1 MHDPLEKVVV
11 PFFKLLKW
19 VSLTFLFSLTGWII
33 SAAILKFF
41 PNVLQHFLYLANI
54 TDIFA
59 IALKVSSGIL
69 GGLILIAVTT
79 ISIIIFTGRHF
90 SAPAKRLRSALKLV
104 KSGQTKMAISLVSK
118 TNRQEQADNDI
129 FMKNVPDE
137 GFAAKELRNLGRSLY
152 EQKRYEDALNAYQE
166 AGKLLSTVKVK
177 SPPVD
182 LDVELLKNYG
192 DCGNCLIV
200 LGRFDEGFM
209 AFEECHRLFSELPQA
224 LWRGTNVTLRA
235 MLTRQASIYREHGR
249 ATELAQTES
258 YIKQL
263 DSSLKLHLSGTKLV
277 DYWYQWPQV
286 DCCGN
291 K

>member
-41 PNVLQHFLYLANI
+41 PNVLQHFLYLATI
-54 TDIFA
+54 TDVFA

-69 GGLILIAVTT
+69 GGMIMLAVTT
-79 ISIIIFTGRHF
+79 IGIIVFTGRHF
-90 SAPAKRLRSALKLV
+90 SPPAKRLRSALKLV

-118 TNRQEQADNDI
+118 TSRQEQADNDV

-137 GFAAKELRNLGRSLY
+137 GFAAKELRNLGRALY
-152 EQKRYEDALNAYQE
+152 AQKRYEDALDCYQE
-166 AGKLLSTVKVK
+166 AGKLLSSVKVA

-192 DCGNCLIV
+192 DCGNCLV
-200 LGRFDEGFM
+200 ALGRLDEGFM
-209 AFEECHRLFSELPQA
+209 AFEECQRLFAELPQA
-224 LWRGTNVTLRA
+224 LWRGTNVTLRV
-235 MLTRQASIYREHGR
+235 MLTTQAGIFRQHGR
-249 ATELAQTES
+249 AAEQAQTES

-263 DSSLKLHLSGTKLV
+263 DNSLKIHFNGTKLV

-291 K
+291 S

>member
-1 MHDPLEKVVV
+1 M

-19 VSLTFLFSLTGWII
+19 VSLSFFLSLTGWLV
-33 SAAILKFF
+33 SAAVLKFF
-41 PNVLQHFLYLANI
+41 PNILQHFLYLSTI
-54 TDIFA
+54 TDVFA
-59 IALKVSSGIL
+59 ITLKLSSGIL
-69 GGLILIAVTT
+69 GGMILIAVTT
-79 ISIIIFTGRHF
+79 IGIIVFTGRHF
-90 SAPAKRLRSALKLV
+90 SPPAKRLRVALKLI

-118 TNRQEQADNDI
+118 TSRQEQADNDV

-137 GFAAKELRNLGRSLY
+137 GFAAKELRNLGRALY
-152 EQKRYEDALNAYQE
+152 DQKRYEGALSCYQE
-166 AGKLLSTVKVK
+166 AGKLLSSVKVP

-192 DCGNCLIV
+192 DCGNCLIA
-200 LGRFDEGFM
+200 LGRLEEGYM
-209 AFEECHRLFSELPQA
+209 AFEECHRLFAELPQA

-235 MLTRQASIYREHGR
+235 MLSRQVDIYRQHGKI
-249 ATELAQTES
+249 AEQEQTES

-291 K
+291 R